1 MAVILSPERKEALEK
16 INFVKRYR
24 DLCNNHKGLDD
35 SLENYDIVKV
45 TEIIKSF
52 GYDAV
57 KYYKSEKFFKVDEVS
72 KKDFYKISFNISLS
86 YGLCEFIW
94 GSPWDY
100 ILDLLDIDSSGIES
114 LAFHSY
120 DELRNILAVAF
131 EMYED
136 YKKELIAIYETSAE
150 E

>member
-136 YKKELIAIYETSAE
+136 YKKELIAIYVTSAE